1 MALTLTLYQGDYSGD
16 EALLIM
22 EALDVIRREYG
33 IIIYLDVVNQA
44 LTNIGIYEDTPKIGL
59 GDLIIPLRRSG
70 GDSHKE
76 NLVEE
81 LTATILSLIARN
93 ASTEEERESL
103 IYSEQSPSTFYP
115 ARISEASIK
124 ETAS

>member
-1 MALTLTLYQGDYSGD
+1 MALTLTLYQGEYGGD

-59 GDLIIPLRRSG
+59 GDLIVPLRREIES
-70 GDSHKE
+70 SHRKD
-76 NLVEE
+76 LVEKIA
-81 LTATILSLIARN
+81 TTILSLIARN
-93 ASTEEERESL
+93 PSIEDEGEGLAYNGE
-103 IYSEQSPSTFYP
+103 SPSTFYL
-115 ARISEASIK
+115 ARISEVPIEEMAS
-124 ETAS
+124 